1 MNTADFQRTC
11 SDYVNKHVLTCI
23 STLVSDNFSQWIEGD
38 YEDELYAVTAQDD
51 YETPVLDWLN
61 NRAEDDQADELR
73 EWIEV
78 NIGLAYCDDI
88 ETDKQ
93 LLSQGLDIITG
104 SMDGPHDPDW
114 RDLAE
119 HLDIDPEQ
127 REALE
132 HWIVSDHL
140 AYHLEQ
146 AGEMIT
152 RDLYGMTVWGRTTS
166 GQAISIDSVIET
178 IVREVQDA

>member
-132 HWIVSDHL
+132 HWIVFRPPGLSPGASRRDDHPRPVRHDRLGTDHQRPSDQHR
-140 AYHLEQ
+140 Q
-146 AGEMIT
+146 
-152 RDLYGMTVWGRTTS
+152 RDRNH
-166 GQAISIDSVIET
+166 
-178 IVREVQDA
+178 R